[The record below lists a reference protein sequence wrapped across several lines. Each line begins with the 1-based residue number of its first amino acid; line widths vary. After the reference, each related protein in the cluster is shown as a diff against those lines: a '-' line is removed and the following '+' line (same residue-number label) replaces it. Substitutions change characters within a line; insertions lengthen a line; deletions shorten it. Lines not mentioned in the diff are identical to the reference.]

1 MKNLLL
7 YLLLFMAPVLAKTQD
22 YRTATSDFATVED
35 AAAVAQQIVKAS
47 GMKIN
52 FMIAEG
58 RVPNAAAVLVR
69 GQRFILY
76 NPNFMQAL
84 NRKAGTDW
92 AAVSV
97 LAHEIGHHL
106 YGTGT
111 TMASEEKADE
121 FSGFVLERMGASLE
135 EAQAALSVLPAHASS
150 SVHAVPADRMGFVE
164 DGWNKSADNE
174 MIAREEPQQSAQ
186 GELIR
191 SNSRNYPY
199 IWKGSDGNLLYVHT
213 SGALVNENGKVV
225 GKIRMRQ
232 S

>member
-7 YLLLFMAPVLAKTQD
+7 YLLLIIAPVLAKAQ
-22 YRTATSDFATVED
+22 YRSEITNDFATVEE
-35 AAAVAQQIVKAS
+35 AAKIAQQIVKAS

-76 NPNFMQAL
+76 NPAFMDAL

-111 TMASEEKADE
+111 AMASETKADE
-121 FSGFVLERMGASLE
+121 FSGFVLEKMGASLA
-135 EAQAALSVLPAHASS
+135 EAQAALRVLPAGASS
-150 SVHAVPADRMGFVE
+150 VSHPEPSDRLAFVA
-164 DGWNKSADNE
+164 DGWNKSAGNE
-174 MIAREEPQQSAQ
+174 LMAKDEPTHMTK

-191 SNSRNYPY
+191 SDSRSFPY
-199 IWKGSDGNLLYVHT
+199 IWKGSDGNLLYVHL
-213 SGALVNENGKVV
+213 SGTLVDENGKVV
-225 GKIRMRQ
+225 GKLKRNQ
-232 S
+232 